1 MKPRKSGQGE
11 WKMRCSFCS
20 KEVGKGKGYLYSKKD
35 GTTSFFCS
43 SKCRNNQLGLK
54 RVGKKA
60 PWVKRKKAAAE
71 TKKAKK
77 K

>member
-1 MKPRKSGQGE
+1 MA
-11 WKMRCSFCS
+11 CSFCNR
-20 KEVGKGKGYLYSKKD
+20 EIPKGSAYIFAKKD
-35 GTTSFFCS
+35 GTTVSFCS
-43 SKCRNNQLGLK
+43 SKCKSNQLGLK

-60 PWVKRKKAAAE
+60 PWVKRRKSASS

>member
-1 MKPRKSGQGE
+1 MK
-11 WKMRCSFCS
+11 CSFCG
-20 KEVGKGKGYLYSKKD
+20 KEVGKGQGYIYAKKD
-35 GTTSFFCS
+35 GTTFFFCT
-43 SKCRNNQLGLK
+43 SKCRNNQIGLK

-60 PWVKRKKAAAE
+60 PWVKRKKGASE